1 MYFLSKSLL
10 TCSIL
15 IMALT
20 SSYGQSIARSAIGAA
35 GMSLQEGSTAAQ
47 SIAGQSS
54 LTINRQGFIQPQQ
67 SELSK
72 PSRSVSIAPNPTR
85 TVSYLA
91 GVAKGDVI
99 QVSTLTGRY
108 IKSVKATSFTRQEVD
123 LEDLSN
129 GVYLLTITGVY
140 EYNAIKLVKSN

>member
-35 GMSLQEGSTAAQ
+35 GMNLQEGSTAVQ

-72 PSRSVSIAPNPTR
+72 PTRS
-85 TVSYLA
+85 
-91 GVAKGDVI
+91 G
-99 QVSTLTGRY
+99 
-108 IKSVKATSFTRQEVD
+108 
-123 LEDLSN
+123 
-129 GVYLLTITGVY
+129 
-140 EYNAIKLVKSN
+140 